1 MELYVSGVEVPK
13 LGSLKDVMARQ
24 YLARRANKEIALN
37 KMLAQ
42 IASSNGGAGNTEWH
56 KSISSTFNNY
66 VNMALYLEGEVEKR
80 EEDMQEQFKYWKTI
94 KPVAIIGKDGG
105 LTIKGIL

>member
-13 LGSLKDVMARQ
+13 LGSLKDRMLRQ
-24 YLARRANKEIALN
+24 YLARKANKEIALN

-42 IASSNGGAGNTEWH
+42 IASASGGPGNDAWH

-66 VNMALYLEGEVEKR
+66 VNMELYLEGEIEKR
-80 EEDMQEQFKYWKTI
+80 EDSMMQDFEYWKTV